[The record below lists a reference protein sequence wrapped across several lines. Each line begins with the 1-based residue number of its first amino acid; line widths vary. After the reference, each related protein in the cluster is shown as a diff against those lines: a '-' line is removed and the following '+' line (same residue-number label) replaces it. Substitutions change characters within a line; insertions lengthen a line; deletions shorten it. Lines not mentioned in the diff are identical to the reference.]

1 MLKLTQKQIKEWLN
15 FNGVIDITN
24 MSNKEIQELK
34 QKEEYFNE
42 YAYST
47 GIYGCNGCILQ
58 GHKTLTFYVITKRT
72 TALFSI

>member
-1 MLKLTQKQIKEWLN
+1 
-15 FNGVIDITN
+15 
-24 MSNKEIQELK
+24 MSHKEIQEIR